1 MSFRLRRKLAADE
14 CTCVAETN
22 ALRVRNP
29 VEFVGVR
36 NEDCSG
42 SAETLPERRIAVHIR
57 PSQLNPNIQLD
68 AMYAAEK
75 AAAKREAE
83 RTRKKLMESA
93 SKLAGESESGEA
105 SIVEIGAREESRE
118 ESSRQERQDTADS
131 QKPKDEADS
140 QDAERYLSDW
150 A

>member
-1 MSFRLRRKLAADE
+1 
-14 CTCVAETN
+14 
-22 ALRVRNP
+22 
-29 VEFVGVR
+29 
-36 NEDCSG
+36 
-42 SAETLPERRIAVHIR
+42 VHIR
-57 PSQLNPNIQLD
+57 PNQINPNIQLD
-68 AMYAAEK
+68 ALYAAEK
-75 AAAKREAE
+75 AAAKQEAE

-118 ESSRQERQDTADS
+118 ESSQGERPDTPDP
-131 QKPKDEADS
+131 QKPKDKTDS